1 MDEKELNNL
10 LRNKARQLG
19 LCDQW
24 YKDWNDNETMQQLL
38 EKYLRGIDFC
48 IKHDY
53 PRLEFVREV
62 FPKDILS
69 KNGIFLDSCIDA
81 CNLSAGVALGNS
93 MGRFRYIGTS
103 TGTVYVRHSS
113 EVTIEV
119 SGGSK
124 VFIEAYDHCIVRVV
138 ADKYSKAFVYW
149 HGGMIY
155 YGDNVII
162 RDKRNA
168 GKVC

>member
-1 MDEKELNNL
+1 MKEKELNNL

-24 YKDWNDNETMQQLL
+24 YKDWGDNETMQQLL

-53 PRLEFVREV
+53 PNLDFARKV
-62 FPKDILS
+62 FPRDILIA
-69 KNGIFLDSCIDA
+69 NGIFLDSHVDA
-81 CNLSAGVALGNS
+81 DNLMRSVVIGNS
-93 MGRFRYIGTS
+93 IGVLRYSGNR
-103 TGTVYVRHSS
+103 TGNIYVRHSS

-119 SGGSK
+119 KGDSK

-138 ADKYSKAFVYW
+138 CDKDSKAFVYW
-149 HGGMIY
+149 HGGSVY
-155 YGDNVII
+155 SEGNVTI
-162 RDKRNA
+162 RDKRSA
-168 GKVC
+168 GK